1 MLHLYIC
8 VIVLLISSY
17 LPQIY
22 GLHGSQIV
30 YVVQI
35 PLSILLTF
43 QEQCVLV
50 VLHIPDISHFFY
62 TSKIFGE

>member
-1 MLHLYIC
+1 MLNPHCLLCLVC

-50 VLHIPDISHFFY
+50 VLHS
-62 TSKIFGE
+62 

>member
-1 MLHLYIC
+1 MLHSYIC

-43 QEQCVLV
+43 QEQCVV